1 MFQAQRRYFFYQSMV
16 QPVLTW
22 ELCKMRFISKLG
34 QPVIFQ
40 FCALIWIYRIE
51 LKTLV
56 QATVLLLILTQNEV
70 GLIYLGKLCNSKI
83 EFTIADLHIRHSI
96 CLQNVHSNKNSPK
109 LDDNFKIWS
118 PRSANELGPLGIIDF
133 DTSLVTFE
141 HSLHDSVQTKR
152 NSSDLNRCFNF

>member
-1 MFQAQRRYFFYQSMV
+1 MKS
-16 QPVLTW
+16 
-22 ELCKMRFISKLG
+22 
-34 QPVIFQ
+34 
-40 FCALIWIYRIE
+40 ALSILE
-51 LKTLV
+51 KF
-56 QATVLLLILTQNEV
+56 ATAN
-70 GLIYLGKLCNSKI
+70 
-83 EFTIADLHIRHSI
+83 EFTIADLHSRHSI